1 MSQTMDMQNGNL
13 FKKII
18 FFTIP
23 IILSS
28 ILQLLYNAVDL
39 IVVGQYCGD
48 NSLAAV
54 GSTSALT
61 NLIINLFIG
70 VSIGANV
77 SVARAIGAKNEDKVQ
92 KLVHTAILFAIIAG
106 VFLTIFGICT
116 AGLWL
121 EIMGTTADCI
131 ELATLYLQ
139 IYFGGMIF
147 NMLYN
152 FGAAILRA
160 VGETKRPLYYLS
172 VAGLA
177 NVGLNFLMVLVF
189 HLDVAGVAIG
199 TIVSQFL
206 SAVMIL
212 YFLIKKGGIVQ
223 LSIKKLRIHKQCL
236 LEMIWIGLPAGIQ
249 SSLFSISNVFI
260 QSAVNSFDS
269 TFVVAGNTASANIE
283 SFVYSAMNAFYQACI
298 TFTSR
303 NIGAGK
309 VKNCKKIMIY
319 SLICVIV
326 TGAILGGLAIGLDRP
341 LIGIYTNAEEAITV
355 GITRLWIICCTYFL
369 CGIMEVFVGGLRG
382 LGYSIVP
389 MIVSIAGVCL
399 FRLVWIYTAFRA
411 NPSIEILYLSYPISW
426 LLTGAIHCG
435 CYLFVY
441 RKKKQAFAN

>member
-1 MSQTMDMQNGNL
+1 MSQTLDMQHGNL

-18 FFTIP
+18 VFTIP

-54 GSTSALT
+54 GSTSSLT

-77 SVARAIGAKNEDKVQ
+77 TVARAIGAKNHDKVHR
-92 KLVHTAILFAIIAG
+92 LVHTAILFAVIAG
-106 VFLTIFGICT
+106 VFLTIFGIFT

-172 VAGLA
+172 IAGLV
-177 NVGLNFLMVLVF
+177 NVGLNFLLVLVF

-212 YFLIKKGGIVQ
+212 YFLMKKGDLVR
-223 LSIKKLRIHKQCL
+223 LSLKKLRIYKDCL

-303 NIGAGK
+303 NVGAGK
-309 VKNCKKIMIY
+309 IKNCKKIMIY
-319 SLICVIV
+319 SLICVTV
-326 TGAILGGLAIGLDRP
+326 TGAALGGLAIALDRP
-341 LIGIYTNAEEAITV
+341 LLGIYTSSEEAVAV
-355 GITRLWIICCTYFL
+355 GIKRLWIICCTYFL
-369 CGIMEVFVGGLRG
+369 CGLMEVFVGGLRG

-389 MIVSIAGVCL
+389 MIVSIGGVCL
-399 FRLVWIYTAFRA
+399 FRLIWIYTAFRA
-411 NPSIEILYLSYPISW
+411 HPSIEILYLSYPISW
-426 LLTGAIHCG
+426 LLTGAIHCC
-435 CYLFVY
+435 CYMYVFH
-441 RKKKQAFAN
+441 KKKQAFAI